1 LLRFLLS
8 SGTAFSFYGGFI
20 ADAGGAHYSMSLTR
34 SFSTPHTQLLE
45 TPQMKMMSPQA
56 LLRFLLGSGTYVSAV
71 AQTHPCGFER
81 GLGADS

>member
-1 LLRFLLS
+1 MVVCTNFKYS
-8 SGTAFSFYGGFI
+8 IGGR
-20 ADAGGAHYSMSLTR
+20 ASTSLAA
-34 SFSTPHTQLLE
+34 FSTPYTQLFE